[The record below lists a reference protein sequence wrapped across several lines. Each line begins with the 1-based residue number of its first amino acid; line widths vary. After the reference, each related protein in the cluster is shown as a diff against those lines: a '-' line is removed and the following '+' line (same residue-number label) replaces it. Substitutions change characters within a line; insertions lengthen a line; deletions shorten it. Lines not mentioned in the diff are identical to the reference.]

1 MSMLSMGS
9 AGQGELQAMWNPGR
23 SQQQQQ
29 QHEQAASMDSAAT
42 ARPVVRSALM
52 NQPPQRRAHML
63 LQEMAGLANRLV
75 EIAGEFCEV
84 SLFWIRVSSFF
95 IMKECVSVLVSI
107 TSREH

>member
-9 AGQGELQAMWNPGR
+9 GGHGELQTMWNPGR
-23 SQQQQQ
+23 SQSQQQLQ
-29 QHEQAASMDSAAT
+29 QHHEQAAPMDTAAT

-75 EIAGEFCEV
+75 EVAGE
-84 SLFWIRVSSFF
+84 
-95 IMKECVSVLVSI
+95 
-107 TSREH
+107 